1 MVFGRGSGE
10 TYHGSKQGSV
20 DGREVGFSMIRGAIF
35 AVVLVAVAGC
45 ATKAPVQEMAAARSA
60 IETAKALP
68 ADGKKADEALKS
80 AEEALKEA
88 ADAIEHQR
96 FEHARRKALEAQ
108 RKAQR
113 AATLKQAHPSS
124 K

>member
-1 MVFGRGSGE
+1 MRGMLF
-10 TYHGSKQGSV
+10 V
-20 DGREVGFSMIRGAIF
+20 I
-35 AVVLVAVAGC
+35 LLAVAAC

-68 ADGKKADEALKS
+68 ADGKKSDEVLKS
-80 AEEALKEA
+80 AEQALKEA
-88 ADAIEHQR
+88 ADAIEKQR

-113 AATLKQAHPSS
+113 AARLKQADPSS
-124 K
+124 E